1 MSKKSNKLEQDQE
14 KQLNQLNEGFMSRL
28 MRKILSKRF
37 AKVMKLAY
45 DDPSVRAAYAEY
57 DKATEDLLS
66 TLQGTSKGMK
76 RHRSAKFQKSISK
89 PGKSRTKAIK
99 QLGKELGYFD

>member
-14 KQLNQLNEGFMSRL
+14 NQINQINEGFMSRL

-37 AKVMKLAY
+37 EKVMKVAY
-45 DDPSVRAAYAEY
+45 KDPSVRAAYAEF

-66 TLQGTSKGMK
+66 TLKGTSARQRHIKSKKSDKQTRTAKGRQAHIDDMMK
-76 RHRSAKFQKSISK
+76 KW
-89 PGKSRTKAIK
+89 
-99 QLGKELGYFD
+99 GYK